1 MQYHAIPCNIMHYL
15 SLFKGRNFWQNVPGL
30 NFDISQLSIIS
41 VFYFLYHCAN
51 FNALLTTFLVTHIKQ
66 TERLFD
72 RNCVSKLNSR
82 ESNQTHWA
90 QWSAF
95 KIKLPHTCDFFIS
108 LICLKAHWLGCSF
121 WSQYFGKTDIA
132 GRLTYVVLVSEY
144 LSRWDPNM
152 FCVMPNICSWVQNI
166 FPSWVQVKSKLLVLL
181 WAVGINGQ
189 TTQDET
195 EWILQ
200 IIKCIFFP
208 FFLLFKTEYYSG
220 DSWKANWHFKIEW

>member
-1 MQYHAIPCNIMHYL
+1 MSTYHNYLLFQCFTFCNIVQ
-15 SLFKGRNFWQNVPGL
+15 SLLIEVVSQNLALGKVTKLIELNGRF
-30 NFDISQLSIIS
+30 
-41 VFYFLYHCAN
+41 
-51 FNALLTTFLVTHIKQ
+51 
-66 TERLFD
+66 
-72 RNCVSKLNSR
+72 
-82 ESNQTHWA
+82 
-90 QWSAF
+90 F
-95 KIKLPHTCDFFIS
+95 KIKLPHTNW
-108 LICLKAHWLGCSF
+108 HGWSF
-121 WSQYFGKTDIA
+121 WSQYFDKASTDIA

-152 FCVMPNICSWVQNI
+152 FCVMSNICSWVQNI
-166 FPSWVQVKSKLLVLL
+166 FPSWVQVKTKLLVLL

-220 DSWKANWHFKIEW
+220 DLWKANWHFKIEW

>member
-1 MQYHAIPCNIMHYL
+1 MAQRLPYCNLESISTYHNYLLFQCFTFCNIVQ
-15 SLFKGRNFWQNVPGL
+15 SLLIEVVSQNLALGKVTKLIELNGR
-30 NFDISQLSIIS
+30 
-41 VFYFLYHCAN
+41 
-51 FNALLTTFLVTHIKQ
+51 LLKSNCLTHVT
-66 TERLFD
+66 
-72 RNCVSKLNSR
+72 
-82 ESNQTHWA
+82 
-90 QWSAF
+90 
-95 KIKLPHTCDFFIS
+95 FFIS
-108 LICLKAHWLGCSF
+108 LICLKANWLGWSF
-121 WSQYFGKTDIA
+121 WSQYFDKASTDIA

-208 FFLLFKTEYYSG
+208 FFLLFKT
-220 DSWKANWHFKIEW
+220 